1 MKANMNRQEIETEL
15 AEIEQLLKTWR
26 HALTKNL
33 YDFARETTLHHIKKA
48 EFLRSELIEKLAE
61 LPPARLRGVGQEIEA
76 ERRAIEYQGLTGEI
90 EVTSPDNTSFF
101 AKVTFGDKEGKYPE
115 NYIKGR
121 IASSMSDICDTDHF
135 KERRLVDLY
144 DSKGFQTLCVWI
156 EALRKIK
163 IEKCKIFG
171 VPFDELEIGDVYKKQ
186 VRSNAPRSALF
197 TMAVSHVLW
206 KLKQQQTA

>member
-1 MKANMNRQEIETEL
+1 MNRQELE
-15 AEIEQLLKTWR
+15 A
-26 HALTKNL
+26 
-33 YDFARETTLHHIKKA
+33 
-48 EFLRSELIEKLAE
+48 KLAE
-61 LPPARLRGVGQEIEA
+61 LESDLKLWNAALSRKLEDSVRKTTLAFIEKGGALKTQYIEALADQVPARLKGLGQQMEIEK
-76 ERRAIEYQGLTGEI
+76 RAIEYQGLTGEI
-90 EVTSPDNTSFF
+90 EVTSPDNASFF

-135 KERRLVDLY
+135 KERRSIDLY

-171 VPFDELEIGDVYKKQ
+171 VPFDELEISDVVKRQ
-186 VRSNAPRSALF
+186 VRSNSPKAALF
-197 TMAVSHVLW
+197 TMAISHVLW
-206 KLKQQQTA
+206 KLKQQQTV

>member
-1 MKANMNRQEIETEL
+1 MNMNRQELE
-15 AEIEQLLKTWR
+15 A
-26 HALTKNL
+26 
-33 YDFARETTLHHIKKA
+33 
-48 EFLRSELIEKLAE
+48 KLAE
-61 LPPARLRGVGQEIEA
+61 LESDLKLWNSALSRKLDDGVRKTTLAFIQKGEALRTQYIEALADQVPGRLRGLGHQIET

-90 EVTSPDNTSFF
+90 EVTSSDNTSFF

-197 TMAVSHVLW
+197 TMSVSHVLW

>member
-1 MKANMNRQEIETEL
+1 MNMNRQELE
-15 AEIEQLLKTWR
+15 A
-26 HALTKNL
+26 
-33 YDFARETTLHHIKKA
+33 
-48 EFLRSELIEKLAE
+48 KLAE
-61 LPPARLRGVGQEIEA
+61 LESDLKLWNAALSRKLEESVRKTTLAFIQKGEALRTQYIEALSDQVPSRLRGIGHQIET

-90 EVTSPDNTSFF
+90 EVTSQDNVSFF

>member
-1 MKANMNRQEIETEL
+1 MNMNRQELE
-15 AEIEQLLKTWR
+15 A
-26 HALTKNL
+26 
-33 YDFARETTLHHIKKA
+33 
-48 EFLRSELIEKLAE
+48 KLAE
-61 LPPARLRGVGQEIEA
+61 LESDLKLWNAALSRKLEESVRKTTLAFIQKGEALRTQYIEALADQVPGRLRGIGHQIET

-135 KERRLVDLY
+135 KERRLIDLY

>member
-1 MKANMNRQEIETEL
+1 MNMNRQELE
-15 AEIEQLLKTWR
+15 A
-26 HALTKNL
+26 
-33 YDFARETTLHHIKKA
+33 
-48 EFLRSELIEKLAE
+48 KLAE
-61 LPPARLRGVGQEIEA
+61 LESDLKLWNAALSRKLEDSVRKTTLAFIQKGEALRTQYIEALADQVPGRLRGLGHQIET

-101 AKVTFGDKEGKYPE
+101 AKVTFGDKEGKYPG
-115 NYIKGR
+115 NAMKGR
-121 IASSMSDICDTDHF
+121 IASSMSEICDTEHF

>member
-1 MKANMNRQEIETEL
+1 MNMNRQELEAKL
-15 AEIEQLLKTWR
+15 ADVEQD
-26 HALTKNL
+26 LTKWKEAL
-33 YDFARETTLHHIKKA
+33 KRPLHDFVRTTTEQYIAKG
-48 EFLRSELIEKLAE
+48 EELRLKYIEALANE
-61 LPPARLRGVGQEIEA
+61 VPARLKGLGQQIET

-135 KERRLVDLY
+135 KERRLIDLY

-171 VPFDELEIGDVYKKQ
+171 VPFDELEISDVYKKQ

>member
-1 MKANMNRQEIETEL
+1 MNRQELE
-15 AEIEQLLKTWR
+15 A
-26 HALTKNL
+26 
-33 YDFARETTLHHIKKA
+33 
-48 EFLRSELIEKLAE
+48 KLAE
-61 LPPARLRGVGQEIEA
+61 LESDLKLWNAALSRKLEESVRKTTLAFIQKGEALRTQYIEALADQVPARLKGLGQQIET

-135 KERRLVDLY
+135 KERRLIDLY

-171 VPFDELEIGDVYKKQ
+171 VTFDELEIGDVYKKQ

>member
-1 MKANMNRQEIETEL
+1 MNRQELE
-15 AEIEQLLKTWR
+15 A
-26 HALTKNL
+26 
-33 YDFARETTLHHIKKA
+33 
-48 EFLRSELIEKLAE
+48 KLAE
-61 LPPARLRGVGQEIEA
+61 LESDLKNWNTALSRNLDDGVKKTTLAFIQKGEALRTQYIEALADQVPKRLKGIGQEIES

-90 EVTSPDNTSFF
+90 EVSSQDNVSFF
-101 AKVTFGDKEGKYPE
+101 AKVTFGDKEGNYPE

-197 TMAVSHVLW
+197 TMSVSHVLW
-206 KLKQQQTA
+206 KLKQKQTA

>member
-1 MKANMNRQEIETEL
+1 MNMNR
-15 AEIEQLLKTWR
+15 EQLE
-26 HALTKNL
+26 A
-33 YDFARETTLHHIKKA
+33 
-48 EFLRSELIEKLAE
+48 KLAE
-61 LPPARLRGVGQEIEA
+61 LESDLKLWNAALSRKLEDSVRKTTLAFIQKGEALRTQYIETLADQVPGRLRGLGHQIET

>member
-1 MKANMNRQEIETEL
+1 MNMNRQELE
-15 AEIEQLLKTWR
+15 A
-26 HALTKNL
+26 
-33 YDFARETTLHHIKKA
+33 
-48 EFLRSELIEKLAE
+48 KLADVEQDLAKWKAALKKPLHDFVRATTEQYIAKGEE
-61 LPPARLRGVGQEIEA
+61 LRLKYIEALANEVPARLKGLGQQIET

-90 EVTSPDNTSFF
+90 EVTSPDNASFF

-135 KERRLVDLY
+135 KERRLIDLY

>member
-1 MKANMNRQEIETEL
+1 MNRQELE
-15 AEIEQLLKTWR
+15 A
-26 HALTKNL
+26 
-33 YDFARETTLHHIKKA
+33 
-48 EFLRSELIEKLAE
+48 KLAE
-61 LPPARLRGVGQEIEA
+61 LESDLKMWNAALSRKLEESVRKTTLLFIEKGEALRTQYIEALSDQVPARLRGIGHQLEA
-76 ERRAIEYQGLTGEI
+76 DRRAIEYQGLTGEI
-90 EVTSPDNTSFF
+90 EVTSPDNISFF
-101 AKVTFGDKEGKYPE
+101 AKVIFGDKEGRYPE

-135 KERRLVDLY
+135 KERRLIDLY

-171 VPFDELEIGDVYKKQ
+171 VPFDELEIGDVYKKV

-206 KLKQQQTA
+206 KLKQRQTA

>member
-1 MKANMNRQEIETEL
+1 MNMNRQELE
-15 AEIEQLLKTWR
+15 A
-26 HALTKNL
+26 
-33 YDFARETTLHHIKKA
+33 
-48 EFLRSELIEKLAE
+48 KLADVEQDLAKWKAALKRPLHDFVRATTEQYIAKGEE
-61 LPPARLRGVGQEIEA
+61 LRLKYIEALAGEVPGRLRGLGHQIET

-206 KLKQQQTA
+206 KLKQKQTA

>member
-1 MKANMNRQEIETEL
+1 MNRQELE
-15 AEIEQLLKTWR
+15 A
-26 HALTKNL
+26 
-33 YDFARETTLHHIKKA
+33 
-48 EFLRSELIEKLAE
+48 KLAE
-61 LPPARLRGVGQEIEA
+61 LESDLKLWNAALSRKLEDSVRKTTLAFIQKGEALRTQYIEALADQVPGRLRGLGHQIET

-135 KERRLVDLY
+135 KERRLIDLY

>member
-1 MKANMNRQEIETEL
+1 LRTQYIEAL
-15 AEIEQLLKTWR
+15 ADQV
-26 HALTKNL
+26 
-33 YDFARETTLHHIKKA
+33 
-48 EFLRSELIEKLAE
+48 
-61 LPPARLRGVGQEIEA
+61 PGRLRGLGHQIET

-90 EVTSPDNTSFF
+90 EVTSPDNASFF
-101 AKVTFGDKEGKYPE
+101 AKVTFGDKEWKYPE

>member
-1 MKANMNRQEIETEL
+1 MNMNRQELE
-15 AEIEQLLKTWR
+15 A
-26 HALTKNL
+26 
-33 YDFARETTLHHIKKA
+33 
-48 EFLRSELIEKLAE
+48 KLAE
-61 LPPARLRGVGQEIEA
+61 LESDLKLWNAALSRKLEDSVRKTTLAFIQKGEALRTQYIEALADQVPARLKGLGQQIET

-135 KERRLVDLY
+135 KERRLIDLY

>member
-1 MKANMNRQEIETEL
+1 MNRQELE
-15 AEIEQLLKTWR
+15 A
-26 HALTKNL
+26 
-33 YDFARETTLHHIKKA
+33 
-48 EFLRSELIEKLAE
+48 KLAE
-61 LPPARLRGVGQEIEA
+61 LESDLKLWNAALSRKLEDSVRKTTLAFIQKGEALRTQYIEALADQVPARLKGLGQQIET

-90 EVTSPDNTSFF
+90 EVTSPDNASFF
-101 AKVTFGDKEGKYPE
+101 AKVTFGDKEGKYHE

-135 KERRLVDLY
+135 KERRLIDLY

>member
-1 MKANMNRQEIETEL
+1 MNRQELE
-15 AEIEQLLKTWR
+15 A
-26 HALTKNL
+26 
-33 YDFARETTLHHIKKA
+33 
-48 EFLRSELIEKLAE
+48 KLAE
-61 LPPARLRGVGQEIEA
+61 LESDLKNWNAALSRKLDDGVRKTTLAFIQKGEALRTQYIEALADQVPKRLKGIGQEIEV

-90 EVTSPDNTSFF
+90 EVSSQDNVSFF

-121 IASSMSDICDTDHF
+121 IASSMSDICDTEHF

-197 TMAVSHVLW
+197 TMSVSHVLW

>member
-1 MKANMNRQEIETEL
+1 MNRQELE
-15 AEIEQLLKTWR
+15 A
-26 HALTKNL
+26 
-33 YDFARETTLHHIKKA
+33 
-48 EFLRSELIEKLAE
+48 KLAE
-61 LPPARLRGVGQEIEA
+61 LESDLKLWNAALSRKLEDSVRKTTLAFIQKGEALRTQYIEALADQVPGRLRGLGHQIET

-121 IASSMSDICDTDHF
+121 IASSMSDICDTEHF

>member
-1 MKANMNRQEIETEL
+1 MNR
-15 AEIEQLLKTWR
+15 EQLE
-26 HALTKNL
+26 A
-33 YDFARETTLHHIKKA
+33 
-48 EFLRSELIEKLAE
+48 KLAE
-61 LPPARLRGVGQEIEA
+61 LESDLKMWNAALSRKLEDSVRKTTLAFIQKGEALKTQYIEALADQVPARLKGLGQQIET

-90 EVTSPDNTSFF
+90 EVTSLDNVSFF

-144 DSKGFQTLCVWI
+144 ESKGFQTLCVWI

>member
-1 MKANMNRQEIETEL
+1 MNMNRQELE
-15 AEIEQLLKTWR
+15 A
-26 HALTKNL
+26 
-33 YDFARETTLHHIKKA
+33 
-48 EFLRSELIEKLAE
+48 KLAE
-61 LPPARLRGVGQEIEA
+61 LESDLKNWNAALSRKLDDGVRKTTLAFIQKGEALRTQYIEALADQVPKRLKGIGQEIES

-90 EVTSPDNTSFF
+90 EVTSQDNVSFF

-197 TMAVSHVLW
+197 TMSVSHVLW
-206 KLKQQQTA
+206 KLKQKQTA

>member
-1 MKANMNRQEIETEL
+1 MNMNR
-15 AEIEQLLKTWR
+15 EQLE
-26 HALTKNL
+26 A
-33 YDFARETTLHHIKKA
+33 
-48 EFLRSELIEKLAE
+48 KLAE
-61 LPPARLRGVGQEIEA
+61 LESDLKMWNAALSRKLEESVRKTTLAFIQKGEALKTQYIEALADQVPARLKGLGQQIET

-171 VPFDELEIGDVYKKQ
+171 VPFDELEISDVYKKQ

-197 TMAVSHVLW
+197 TMTVSHVLW

>member
-1 MKANMNRQEIETEL
+1 MNMNRQELE
-15 AEIEQLLKTWR
+15 A
-26 HALTKNL
+26 
-33 YDFARETTLHHIKKA
+33 
-48 EFLRSELIEKLAE
+48 KLAE
-61 LPPARLRGVGQEIEA
+61 LESDLKLWNAALSRKLEESVRKTTLAFIQKGEALRTQYIEALADQIPGRLRGLGHQIET

>member
-1 MKANMNRQEIETEL
+1 MNMNRQELE
-15 AEIEQLLKTWR
+15 A
-26 HALTKNL
+26 
-33 YDFARETTLHHIKKA
+33 
-48 EFLRSELIEKLAE
+48 KLADVEQDLNKWKAALKRPLHDFVRATTEQYIAKGEE
-61 LPPARLRGVGQEIEA
+61 LRLKYIEALANEVPARLKGLGQQIET

-101 AKVTFGDKEGKYPE
+101 AKVTFGDKEGEYPE

-135 KERRLVDLY
+135 KERRLIDLY

>member
-1 MKANMNRQEIETEL
+1 MNMNRQELE
-15 AEIEQLLKTWR
+15 A
-26 HALTKNL
+26 
-33 YDFARETTLHHIKKA
+33 
-48 EFLRSELIEKLAE
+48 KLAE
-61 LPPARLRGVGQEIEA
+61 LETDLKAWNLALSRKLEDSVRKTTLAFIQKGEALKTQYIEALADQVPARLKGLGQQMEIEK
-76 ERRAIEYQGLTGEI
+76 RAIEYQGLTGEI

>member
-1 MKANMNRQEIETEL
+1 MNMNRQELE
-15 AEIEQLLKTWR
+15 A
-26 HALTKNL
+26 
-33 YDFARETTLHHIKKA
+33 
-48 EFLRSELIEKLAE
+48 KLAE
-61 LPPARLRGVGQEIEA
+61 LESDLKLWNAALSRKLEESVRKTTLAFIQKGEALRTQYIEALADQVPGRLRGIGHQIET

-90 EVTSPDNTSFF
+90 EVTSSDNTSFF

-135 KERRLVDLY
+135 KERRLIDLY

>member
-1 MKANMNRQEIETEL
+1 MNRQELE
-15 AEIEQLLKTWR
+15 A
-26 HALTKNL
+26 
-33 YDFARETTLHHIKKA
+33 
-48 EFLRSELIEKLAE
+48 KLAE
-61 LPPARLRGVGQEIEA
+61 LESDLKLWNAALSRKLEESVRKTTLAFIQKGEALRTQYIEALADQVPGRLRGLGHQIET

>member
-1 MKANMNRQEIETEL
+1 MNMNRQELE
-15 AEIEQLLKTWR
+15 A
-26 HALTKNL
+26 
-33 YDFARETTLHHIKKA
+33 
-48 EFLRSELIEKLAE
+48 KLAE
-61 LPPARLRGVGQEIEA
+61 LESDLKNWKAALGRKLDDSVRKTTEAFILKGEALRSQYIEALAESLPARLKGTAQQIES
-76 ERRAIEYQGLTGEI
+76 ERRAVEYQGLTGEI
-90 EVTSPDNTSFF
+90 EVTSQDNVSFF
-101 AKVTFGDKEGKYPE
+101 AIVTFGEKTGKYPE

-135 KERRLVDLY
+135 KERRLLDLY

-206 KLKQQQTA
+206 KLRQQQTA

>member
-1 MKANMNRQEIETEL
+1 MNRQELE
-15 AEIEQLLKTWR
+15 A
-26 HALTKNL
+26 
-33 YDFARETTLHHIKKA
+33 
-48 EFLRSELIEKLAE
+48 KLAE
-61 LPPARLRGVGQEIEA
+61 LESDLKLWNAALSRKLEDSVRKTTLAFIQKGEALRTQYIEALADQVPGRLRGLGHQIET

-90 EVTSPDNTSFF
+90 EVTSPDNASFF

-121 IASSMSDICDTDHF
+121 IASSMSDICDTEHF

>member
-1 MKANMNRQEIETEL
+1 MNMNRQELE
-15 AEIEQLLKTWR
+15 A
-26 HALTKNL
+26 
-33 YDFARETTLHHIKKA
+33 
-48 EFLRSELIEKLAE
+48 KLAE
-61 LPPARLRGVGQEIEA
+61 LESDLKLWNSALSRKLEESVRKTTLAFIQKGEALRTQYIEALADQVPGRLRGLGHQIET

-115 NYIKGR
+115 SYIKGR

>member
-1 MKANMNRQEIETEL
+1 MNRQELE
-15 AEIEQLLKTWR
+15 A
-26 HALTKNL
+26 
-33 YDFARETTLHHIKKA
+33 
-48 EFLRSELIEKLAE
+48 KLAE
-61 LPPARLRGVGQEIEA
+61 LESDLKNWNAALSRKLDDGVRKTTLAFIQKGEALRTQYIEALADQVPKRLKGIGQEIES

-90 EVTSPDNTSFF
+90 EVTSQDNVSFF

-197 TMAVSHVLW
+197 TMSVSHVLW
-206 KLKQQQTA
+206 KLKQKQTA

>member
-1 MKANMNRQEIETEL
+1 MNMNRQELE
-15 AEIEQLLKTWR
+15 A
-26 HALTKNL
+26 
-33 YDFARETTLHHIKKA
+33 
-48 EFLRSELIEKLAE
+48 KLAE
-61 LPPARLRGVGQEIEA
+61 LETDLKAWNLALSRKLEDSVRKTTLAFIQKGEALKTQYIEALADQVPARLKGLGQQMEIEK
-76 ERRAIEYQGLTGEI
+76 RAIEYQGLTGEI

-206 KLKQQQTA
+206 KLKQQQTV

>member
-1 MKANMNRQEIETEL
+1 MNHQELE
-15 AEIEQLLKTWR
+15 A
-26 HALTKNL
+26 
-33 YDFARETTLHHIKKA
+33 
-48 EFLRSELIEKLAE
+48 KLAE
-61 LPPARLRGVGQEIEA
+61 LESDLKNWNAALSRKLDDGVKKTTLAFIQTGEALRTQYIEALADQVPRRLKGIGQEIES

-90 EVTSPDNTSFF
+90 EVSSQDNVLFF

-135 KERRLVDLY
+135 KERRVVDLY

-186 VRSNAPRSALF
+186 VRSNAPRSVLF
-197 TMAVSHVLW
+197 TMSVSHVLW
-206 KLKQQQTA
+206 KLKQKQTA

>member
-1 MKANMNRQEIETEL
+1 MNMNRQELE
-15 AEIEQLLKTWR
+15 A
-26 HALTKNL
+26 
-33 YDFARETTLHHIKKA
+33 
-48 EFLRSELIEKLAE
+48 KLAE
-61 LPPARLRGVGQEIEA
+61 LESDLKLWNAALSRKLEDSVRKTTLAFIQKGEALRTQYIEALADQVPGRLRGLGHQIET
-76 ERRAIEYQGLTGEI
+76 ERRAIEYKGLTGEI

-135 KERRLVDLY
+135 KERRLIDLY

>member
-1 MKANMNRQEIETEL
+1 MNMNRQELE
-15 AEIEQLLKTWR
+15 A
-26 HALTKNL
+26 
-33 YDFARETTLHHIKKA
+33 
-48 EFLRSELIEKLAE
+48 KLAE
-61 LPPARLRGVGQEIEA
+61 LESDLKLWNAALSRKLEDSVRKTTLAFIQKGEALRTQYIEALADQVPGRLRGIGHQIET

-171 VPFDELEIGDVYKKQ
+171 VSFDELEIGDVYKKQ

-206 KLKQQQTA
+206 KLKQKQTA

>member
-1 MKANMNRQEIETEL
+1 MNMNRQELEAKLTELEQDLAKWKAALKRPLHDFVKATTEQYIAKGEELRLKYIEALVDQVPARLKGTAQQIETE
-15 AEIEQLLKTWR
+15 
-26 HALTKNL
+26 
-33 YDFARETTLHHIKKA
+33 
-48 EFLRSELIEKLAE
+48 
-61 LPPARLRGVGQEIEA
+61 
-76 ERRAIEYQGLTGEI
+76 RRAVEYQGLTGEI
-90 EVTSPDNTSFF
+90 EVTSQDNVSFF

-206 KLKQQQTA
+206 KLKQQQTV

>member
-1 MKANMNRQEIETEL
+1 MNMNRQELE
-15 AEIEQLLKTWR
+15 A
-26 HALTKNL
+26 
-33 YDFARETTLHHIKKA
+33 
-48 EFLRSELIEKLAE
+48 KLAE
-61 LPPARLRGVGQEIEA
+61 LESDLKLWNAALSRKLEESVRKTTLAFIQKGEALRTQYIEALADQVPGRLRGLGHQIET

-206 KLKQQQTA
+206 KLKQKQTA